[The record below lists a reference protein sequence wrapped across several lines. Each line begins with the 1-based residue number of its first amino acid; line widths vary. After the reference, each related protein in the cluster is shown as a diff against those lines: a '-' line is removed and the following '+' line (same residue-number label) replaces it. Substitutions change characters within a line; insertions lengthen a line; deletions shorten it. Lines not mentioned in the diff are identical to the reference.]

1 MSCEAYLRLF
11 PLAVKEKWYNLA
23 GKLITYS
30 IINIT
35 EKRFRI
41 TESNLAVSDNQ
52 AAEGLVPRQELRQPG
67 SESRISHIDIMQI
80 MT

>member
-11 PLAVKEKWYNLA
+11 PLAVTEKWYNLA

-30 IINIT
+30 IINLT
-35 EKRFRI
+35 EERFRI

-52 AAEGLVPRQELRQPG
+52 AAE
-67 SESRISHIDIMQI
+67 
-80 MT
+80 